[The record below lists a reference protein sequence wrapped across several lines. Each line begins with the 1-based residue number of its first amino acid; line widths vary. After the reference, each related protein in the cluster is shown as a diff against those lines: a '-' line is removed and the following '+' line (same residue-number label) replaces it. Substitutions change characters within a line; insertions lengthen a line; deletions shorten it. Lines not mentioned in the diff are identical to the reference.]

1 MFEGLAQAVHTQVFF
16 IAVVYVLVVFLVGLD
31 LWAGIRKAKQRG
43 EFRSSYGLRKTI
55 DKLCRY
61 LNLMLVLTIIDCM
74 QMLAL
79 YQLAAQG
86 SIHLPQLA
94 VLTFAGGMFIGI
106 IEVKSIWENNS
117 QKERARIDDAL
128 KLVAKMAKDRDIQ
141 DVLNNL
147 VTYLKIEKNE
157 ADNSQN

>member
-1 MFEGLAQAVHTQVFF
+1 
-16 IAVVYVLVVFLVGLD
+16 
-31 LWAGIRKAKQRG
+31 
-43 EFRSSYGLRKTI
+43 
-55 DKLCRY
+55 
-61 LNLMLVLTIIDCM
+61 M